1 MAHSAKGRHII
12 TTAIE
17 HHAVLHSFEYLG
29 RNGFEVTYLKV
40 DNDGLVNPDDLRA
53 AVREDTSLI
62 SIMTA
67 NNEIGTI
74 QPIKELAQIAKEHK
88 IPFHT
93 DAVQAFGHIPL
104 NVEDLGVDLLS
115 VSAHKIGGPKG
126 VGALYIRKGT
136 KITQFMHGGAQEY
149 GKGHRPKM
157 LRVLSGLGVLPA
169 LP

>member
-1 MAHSAKGRHII
+1 MGADEKEIYFTGSGSEADNWAIKGVAHSAKGRHII

-104 NVEDLGVDLLS
+104 NVEDLGLTFYRYRHTRS
-115 VSAHKIGGPKG
+115 RPKG
-126 VGALYIRKGT
+126 
-136 KITQFMHGGAQEY
+136 
-149 GKGHRPKM
+149 
-157 LRVLSGLGVLPA
+157 
-169 LP
+169 

>member
-1 MAHSAKGRHII
+1 LGADEKEIYFTGSGSEADNWAIKGVAHSAKGRHII

-40 DNDGLVNPDDLRA
+40 DNDGACKPDDLRA

-74 QPIKELAQIAKEHK
+74 Q
-88 IPFHT
+88 
-93 DAVQAFGHIPL
+93 
-104 NVEDLGVDLLS
+104 
-115 VSAHKIGGPKG
+115 
-126 VGALYIRKGT
+126 R
-136 KITQFMHGGAQEY
+136 
-149 GKGHRPKM
+149 
-157 LRVLSGLGVLPA
+157 
-169 LP
+169 